1 MDSSCWSRSFQ
12 SGAVTDAS
20 LFSRRYSARSAFFD
34 LLPVVGTAELGGSDL
49 VFGDASREIMPTRSI
64 GPQHEVKITCFV
76 GVESGQKRILPGI
89 GDWTRRQTCVPVS
102 VIGAFVRQ
110 VGLVNHAAVAV
121 FEQSRVDR
129 GRIAIQ
135 LHPDFQT
142 VLEYRRH
149 HWPFLG
155 ETCFALDERR
165 QRNRVM
171 HVRIAV

>member
-1 MDSSCWSRSFQ
+1 MGASCWSRFFQ

-89 GDWTRRQTCVPVS
+89 GDWTRRQTCVPERIRFWPLS
-102 VIGAFVRQ
+102 TPTKQGIFTLCCGPM
-110 VGLVNHAAVAV
+110 
-121 FEQSRVDR
+121 DR
-129 GRIAIQ
+129 DRKSTR
-135 LHPDFQT
+135 L
-142 VLEYRRH
+142 
-149 HWPFLG
+149 
-155 ETCFALDERR
+155 
-165 QRNRVM
+165 
-171 HVRIAV
+171 